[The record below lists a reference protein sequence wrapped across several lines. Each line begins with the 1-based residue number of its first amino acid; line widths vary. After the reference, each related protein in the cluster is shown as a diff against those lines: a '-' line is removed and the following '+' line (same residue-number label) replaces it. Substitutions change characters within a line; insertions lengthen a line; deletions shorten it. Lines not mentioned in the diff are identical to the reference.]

1 VPALRELQHAFGGAL
16 LAGIVGEDSS
26 RSAAARLAATAGLDA
41 QLLGIYCNTARSTL
55 TNALSLSFP
64 AVRKL
69 VGEQFFESCARAFI
83 PAYPPRGACL
93 DDYGQK
99 FPDFLA
105 RYAPAAGLGYLRD
118 VALLEWAVN
127 RALHAPD
134 AAPADITALAEL
146 DAALVA
152 LLRFVPQPAL
162 SVLHLAAPA
171 DVIWRAVLDEDDAA
185 MAAIDLAAGPVW
197 LLIERTQSGLEVRR
211 MSEGAARF
219 TQRLCAGESLQA
231 ALDGAANT
239 AEALD
244 AVLADH
250 LAAGRFT
257 AWRAAPAQIP
267 TGESSP

>member
-1 VPALRELQHAFGGAL
+1 VPALHELQHAFGGAL
-16 LAGIVGEDSS
+16 LAGIAGEDS
-26 RSAAARLAATAGLDA
+26 ALAGVDA
-41 QLLGIYCNTARSTL
+41 PLLEIHCNTARSTL

-83 PAYPPRGACL
+83 RAHAPRGACL
-93 DDYGQK
+93 NDYGQQ

-105 RYAPAAGLGYLRD
+105 QYAPAAGLGYLRD

-146 DAALVA
+146 DAALVP

-171 DVIWRAVLDEDDAA
+171 DLIWRAVLDQDDAA

-197 LLIERTQSGLEVRR
+197 LLIERTRGGLEVRR

-219 TQRLCAGESLQA
+219 TQRLCAGESLQT
-231 ALDGAANT
+231 ALDGAAL
-239 AEALD
+239 AGEALD
-244 AVLADH
+244 ALLADH

-257 AWRAAPAQIP
+257 TWRAAPAQIP
-267 TGESSP
+267 TGDSSP